1 MRSFANQ
8 VALIKGMA
16 TKPGFII
23 CSHFFHMD
31 AVE

>member
-23 CSHFFHMD
+23 CSHFFYMD
-31 AVE
+31 AEE